1 MNIELQDFY
10 TQAILSMAALVGFTS
25 FLMLVQSRLLRLIFV
40 FAMQGLLLC
49 LTTALVAYSLN
60 NPHLY
65 ISAVMTLG
73 LKVVFIPWML
83 RREVLQMNMHRDVQA
98 LNNKTTTM
106 MGGASLMVFS
116 YYVLHPI
123 VLTSSPVMLNA
134 LAVSLSVVLL
144 GMLLMISHRQA
155 VAHVVGFM
163 SIENGLFFAAIVATK
178 GMPMVVELGV
188 AFDVLV
194 AAVLFGIFFFH
205 IRTSIDSLDVDLMN
219 RLNEVD
225 QVQKTEDRSQRTE
238 DGSGQNDLTSNFQS
252 LNSELGVSK

>member
-1 MNIELQDFY
+1 MNIEQQDFY
-10 TQAILSMAALVGFTS
+10 TQAILSMAALVGLTS
-25 FLMLVQSRLLRLIFV
+25 FIMLGQGRLLRLIFV
-40 FAMQGLLLC
+40 FAVQGMLLT
-49 LTTALVAYSLN
+49 LTTALAAFSLN

-65 ISAVMTLG
+65 ISAALTLA
-73 LKVVFIPWML
+73 LKVIFIPWML
-83 RREVLQMNMHRDVQA
+83 RREVMQMNAHRDIEA
-98 LNNKTTTM
+98 LHNKTVVM
-106 MGGASLMVFS
+106 LGGASLMVFS

-123 VLTSSPVMLNA
+123 VQTTSPVMLNA

-205 IRTSIDSLDVDLMN
+205 IRTSIDSLDVDL
-219 RLNEVD
+219 LSKLHEVD
-225 QVQKTEDRSQRTE
+225 K
-238 DGSGQNDLTSNFQS
+238 
-252 LNSELGVSK
+252 

>member
-1 MNIELQDFY
+1 MNIVDQDFY
-10 TQAILSMAALVGFTS
+10 TQMILSMAALVGLTS
-25 FLMLVQSRLLRLIFV
+25 FLMLGQARLLRLIFV
-40 FAMQGLLLC
+40 FALQGLLLT

-60 NPHLY
+60 NHHLY
-65 ISAVMTLG
+65 ISAFMTLA
-73 LKVVFIPWML
+73 LKVIFIPWML
-83 RREVLQMNMHRDVQA
+83 RREVVQMNMHRDVEA
-98 LNNKTTTM
+98 LSNQTALM
-106 MGGASLMVFS
+106 LGGASLMVFS

-123 VLTSSPVMLNA
+123 VQTTSPAMLNA

-163 SIENGLFFAAIVATK
+163 SIENGLFFAAIVATN
-178 GMPMVVELGV
+178 GMPMVVELGI

-205 IRTSIDSLDVDLMN
+205 IRTSIDSLDVDKLN

-225 QVQKTEDRSQRTE
+225 K
-238 DGSGQNDLTSNFQS
+238 
-252 LNSELGVSK
+252 

>member
-1 MNIELQDFY
+1 MNIEQTDFY
-10 TQAILSMAALVGFTS
+10 TQAILSMAALIGLTS
-25 FLMLVQSRLLRLIFV
+25 FLMLGQGRLLRLIFV
-40 FAMQGLLLC
+40 FALQGLLLT
-49 LTTALVAYSLN
+49 LTTTLAAYSLD

-65 ISAVMTLG
+65 ISAVLTLV
-73 LKVVFIPWML
+73 LKVIFIPWML
-83 RREVLQMNMHRDVQA
+83 RREVIQMNTHRDIEA
-98 LNNKTTTM
+98 LHNKTLVM
-106 MGGASLMVFS
+106 LAGASLMVFS

-123 VLTSSPVMLNA
+123 VQTTSPVMLNA

-205 IRTSIDSLDVDLMN
+205 IRTSIDSLNVDL
-219 RLNEVD
+219 LNKLHEVD
-225 QVQKTEDRSQRTE
+225 K
-238 DGSGQNDLTSNFQS
+238 
-252 LNSELGVSK
+252 

>member
-1 MNIELQDFY
+1 MNIEQTDFY
-10 TQAILSMAALVGFTS
+10 TQAILSMAALIGLTS
-25 FLMLVQSRLLRLIFV
+25 FLMLGQGRLLRLIFV
-40 FAMQGLLLC
+40 FAVQGLLLT
-49 LTTALVAYSLN
+49 LTTTLAAYSLN

-65 ISAVMTLG
+65 ISAVLTLL
-73 LKVVFIPWML
+73 LKVIFIPWML
-83 RREVLQMNMHRDVQA
+83 RREVIQMNTHRDIEA
-98 LNNKTTTM
+98 LHNKTLVM
-106 MGGASLMVFS
+106 LIGASLMVFS

-123 VLTSSPVMLNA
+123 VQTTSPVMLNA

-205 IRTSIDSLDVDLMN
+205 IRTSIDSLDVDL
-219 RLNEVD
+219 LSKLHEVD
-225 QVQKTEDRSQRTE
+225 K
-238 DGSGQNDLTSNFQS
+238 
-252 LNSELGVSK
+252 